1 MVRSGAVA
9 YGPGMASVR
18 DTWGALSPARRLAA
32 IGGALAPVVAF
43 TLIVALAAGGLGPGP
58 APVAAEPTPFVVPP
72 GETAPPL
79 PPDPTP
85 DPSAT
90 PAPTATPAPPQADP
104 ILGTDGRLTILLLG
118 SDYRPAHP
126 GNRTD
131 ALIVVSVDPVSG
143 ATGAFSIPRDTEDFP
158 LPGGGV
164 YRAKVNGLYQDLHAK
179 TREGGAGMKEVVS
192 AAYDLEVD
200 SYVFI
205 GFAGFRQLIAEIGG
219 VEVTLDKAYYDPY
232 YWVNNR
238 TQGWGLPK
246 GTSHLDADEAL
257 IFARSRKGDNDFGRA
272 RRQQI
277 LIMAVL
283 DKVRSQGPERL
294 PRLLAIAADTVRT
307 DLPLQ
312 RAADVF
318 EIIAGVDLETA
329 NRTVFGPRTYTIEK
343 GGSAFAPDLDACR
356 AWIAKHFPPARP
368 YGQWPPD
375 PDASTDPSVPP
386 ASPSS

>member
-1 MVRSGAVA
+1 
-9 YGPGMASVR
+9 MASVR
-18 DTWGALSPARRLAA
+18 ETWGALSPARRIVA
-32 IGGALAPVVAF
+32 IGGVLTPVVAL
-43 TLIVALAAGGLGPGP
+43 TLVVALAVGGLGR
-58 APVAAEPTPFVVPP
+58 APDQTAAEPTPFVVPP
-72 GETAPPL
+72 GATAPPL
-79 PPDPTP
+79 PPEPTP

-90 PAPTATPAPPQADP
+90 PGPTPTPAPPQADR

-158 LPGGGV
+158 LPDGGV

-179 TREGGAGMKEVVS
+179 TREGGAGMKAVVS
-192 AAYDLEVD
+192 AAYDLEID

-205 GFAGFRQLIAEIGG
+205 GFIGFRQLISEIGG
-219 VEVTLDKAYYDPY
+219 VQVTLDKAYYDPY

-246 GTSHLDADEAL
+246 GTSHLNASEAL

-283 DKVRSQGPERL
+283 DKVRRQGPERL

-307 DLPLQ
+307 DLPLD
-312 RAADVF
+312 RAQDVF
-318 EIIAGVDLETA
+318 DIIAKVDLETA
-329 NRTVFGPRTYTIEK
+329 NRTVFGPRAYAIEK
-343 GGSAFAPDLDACR
+343 GGSAFSPDLAASR
-356 AWIAKHFPPARP
+356 AWIAEHFPPVRP
-368 YGQWPPD
+368 FGQWPPE
-375 PDASTDPSVPP
+375 
-386 ASPSS
+386 ASPSPTPSLLPAPASSAPAP